1 MIIDY
6 DVLRAEIPARRIMMD
21 IEEARQMLHSRV
33 IRVGFIDRPIFS
45 EEITSLKAA
54 VAVGQGQLKKVMPD
68 LKSED
73 LNTIKGRDR
82 LKFLANLTATMH
94 GDGIPDSKR
103 KELQLNAI
111 LEAVCDQRI
120 SIDEAK
126 KIQDL
131 LNSVVERDDGMPV
144 MVSIPISDHELKNRL
159 IHYGMMH

>member
-1 MIIDY
+1 MIDY
-6 DVLRAEIPARRIMMD
+6 DMLRAEIPARLIMNNIVD
-21 IEEARQMLHSRV
+21 AHFILHAGV
-33 IRVGFIDRPIFS
+33 KMAGFVERPLFPDELRS
-45 EEITSLKAA
+45 YEAA
-54 VAVGQGQLKKVMPD
+54 VRVGQGLLKKVMPD

-82 LKFLANLTATMH
+82 LQFLAKLNATIQ

-131 LNSVVERDDGMPV
+131 LNSVVESDDGMPH
-144 MVSIPISDHELKNRL
+144 MVSMPISDHELKNRL
-159 IHYGMMH
+159 IHFGMMN